1 MSDNLDD
8 LGLPARANLT
18 VETIHEVQTTAEK
31 FPSPSF
37 VTDAVGPEVL
47 SGEGRKWSSSIT
59 DEATSGVGVHAE
71 QKGNE
76 QVVSVPESLERLLSD
91 PVVSGGVDQQHA

>member
-8 LGLPARANLT
+8 LGLPARADFT
-18 VETIHEVQTTAEK
+18 VQAIHEVKTTAEQ
-31 FPSPSF
+31 FPSPSL
-37 VTDAVGPEVL
+37 VSNAVGPEVL
-47 SGEGRKWSSSIT
+47 SGKWRKWSSSVT
-59 DEATSGVGVHAE
+59 DEAASGVGVHAE
-71 QKGNE
+71 QKGDE